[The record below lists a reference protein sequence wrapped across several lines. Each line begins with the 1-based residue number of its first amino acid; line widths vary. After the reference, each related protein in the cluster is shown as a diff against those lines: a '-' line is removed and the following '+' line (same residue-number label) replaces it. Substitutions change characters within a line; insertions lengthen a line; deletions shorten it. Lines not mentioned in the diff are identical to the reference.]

1 MPPGV
6 SIEPA
11 RHDDLPKLAE
21 VERAANRLFVARG
34 VAGVR
39 SQDVTSLAELA
50 EAREAGLL
58 WVARR
63 AGGEPIGFALLCF
76 ADGQPHVEEIDV
88 DPAYGRRGVGRALLE
103 TALAWA
109 RAASHRAL
117 TLTTFRDIPWN
128 APFYA
133 SAGFRNAAPH
143 EIGPELAAI
152 VQDETARGLDPRQRV
167 VMRHD
172 LAVPAKPR

>member
-1 MPPGV
+1 MQETV
-6 SIEPA
+6 CIELA
-11 RHDDLPKLAE
+11 QAGDLAKLAE
-21 VERAANRLFVARG
+21 VERAANRLFVERG
-34 VAGVR
+34 LAGVTTE
-39 SQDVTSLAELA
+39 DVTSLTELA

-88 DPAYGRRGVGRALLE
+88 DPAYGRRGIGRALLE

-109 RAASHRAL
+109 RAAGHCAV

-133 SAGFRNAAPH
+133 SAGFRIVPPH
-143 EIGPELAAI
+143 EIGPELAAL
-152 VQDETARGLDPRQRV
+152 VQDETARGLDPGQRV

-172 LAVPAKPR
+172 LAVPPRPR

>member
-1 MPPGV
+1 MPETV
-6 SIEPA
+6 RIEPA
-11 RHDDLPKLAE
+11 QAGDLSKLAE
-21 VERAANRLFVARG
+21 VERAANRLFVERG
-34 VAGVR
+34 VTGVTTE
-39 SQDVTSLAELA
+39 DVTSLAELL
-50 EAREAGLL
+50 EAHEAGLL

-88 DPAYGRRGVGRALLE
+88 DPAYGRRGIGRALLQ
-103 TALAWA
+103 TTLSWA
-109 RAASHRAL
+109 RVAGHRAV

-133 SAGFRNAAPH
+133 SAGFRSVAAH

-152 VQDETARGLDPRQRV
+152 VRDETARGLDPSQRV
-167 VMRHD
+167 TMRHD
-172 LAVPAKPR
+172 LAVLPEPR